1 MLGYREAASRLQ
13 RMHAAWLVFFSLI
26 ALFWLTYG
34 LKTMLGARQLPWL
47 RDFAPAP
54 DSLCPK
60 ISLIFAARD
69 EQEKLPQAL
78 PTLAEMDYPNLEI
91 LAVDDRSTDA
101 TPLILDEFSTAH
113 SRFRAIHVAD
123 LPPGWLGKPHALD
136 TAYRASTGEW
146 LVFTDADVKF
156 QPDALRRC
164 VTLIQQK
171 HLDHLTLFGDV
182 EMPGFWDR
190 VLIPFFGMA
199 FQLAIQPQ
207 SVADPTSRA
216 YVGVGAFQMV
226 RRSAY
231 ESCGTHRRLA
241 MEVLDDVKLGKIVK
255 LGGFRSAVAVAQAAV
270 SVRWHAGFTN
280 LVRGVEKNF
289 FAGAGFSLPSAI
301 AQIFALLAFHVLPL
315 LGLLFGHGWIR
326 LIAGVGFLVPLL
338 FQVAVDVVMRVPPLY
353 ALAFPLSA
361 CMFAFMLA
369 RSTFLALWRRGIFWR
384 GTFYPLDELRRG
396 IV

>member
-1 MLGYREAASRLQ
+1 
-13 RMHAAWLVFFSLI
+13 MHAVWLFLFSLI

-34 LKTMLGARQLPWL
+34 LKTMLGARRLPWL
-47 RDFAPAP
+47 RDFPPAP
-54 DSLCPK
+54 DSQCPK

-69 EQEKLPQAL
+69 EEEKLPHAL
-78 PTLAEMDYPNLEI
+78 LTLAEINYPELEI
-91 LAVDDRSTDA
+91 LAADDRSTDA
-101 TPLILDEFSTAH
+101 TPRILDEFSAAH
-113 SRFRAIHVAD
+113 TRFRAIHVPD

-136 TAYRASTGEW
+136 AAYRTSSGEW
-146 LVFTDADVKF
+146 LLFTDADVKF

-164 VTLIQQK
+164 VTLIK
-171 HLDHLTLFGDV
+171 EKRVDHLTLFGDV
-182 EMPGFWDR
+182 EMSGFWDR
-190 VLIPFFGMA
+190 ALIPFFGMA
-199 FQLAIQPQ
+199 FHLAIQPQ
-207 SVADPTSRA
+207 SAADPTSRA

-226 RRSAY
+226 RRSVY

-255 LGGFRSAVAVAQAAV
+255 LGGFRSAAAVAQAAV

-289 FAGAGFSLPSAI
+289 FAGARFSLPSALS
-301 AQIFALLAFHVLPL
+301 QIFALLVFHVLPL

-338 FQVAVDVVMRVPPLY
+338 FQLAIDMVMRVPPLY
-353 ALAFPLSA
+353 ALTFPLSA
-361 CMFAFMLA
+361 SMFAFMLA
-369 RSTFLALWRRGIFWR
+369 RSTFLVLRRRGIFWR

>member
-1 MLGYREAASRLQ
+1 
-13 RMHAAWLVFFSLI
+13 MHAVWLFFFSLI

-34 LKTMLGARQLPWL
+34 LKTMLGARRLPWL

-54 DSLCPK
+54 DSQCPK

-69 EQEKLPQAL
+69 EEEKLPHAL
-78 PTLAEMDYPNLEI
+78 RTLADIDYPNLEI
-91 LAVDDRSTDA
+91 LASDDRSTDA
-101 TPLILDEFSTAH
+101 TPRMLDEFSAAH
-113 SRFRAIHVAD
+113 HRFRVIHVAD

-136 TAYRASTGEW
+136 AAYRASTGEW
-146 LVFTDADVKF
+146 LLFTDADVKF
-156 QPDALRRC
+156 QTDAIRRC
-164 VTLIQQK
+164 ITLIEQK
-171 HLDHLTLFGDV
+171 RLDHLTLFGDV
-182 EMPGFWDR
+182 EMSGFWDR
-190 VLIPFFGMA
+190 ALIPFFGMA

-207 SVADPTSRA
+207 SVADPTSRS

-226 RRSAY
+226 RRSVY

-270 SVRWHAGFTN
+270 SVRWHAGLTN

-289 FAGAGFSLPSAI
+289 FAGAGFSLPAAL
-301 AQIFALLAFHVLPL
+301 AQICALLVFHVLPF
-315 LGLLFGHGWIR
+315 LGLLFGHGSIR
-326 LIAGVGFLVPLL
+326 VIAGVGFLVPLL
-338 FQVAVDVVMRVPPLY
+338 FQLAVDIVMRVPPIY

-361 CMFAFMLA
+361 SMFAFMLA
-369 RSTFLALWRRGIFWR
+369 RSTFLALRRKGIFWR
-384 GTFYPLDELRRG
+384 GTFYPLDKLRRG

>member
-1 MLGYREAASRLQ
+1 
-13 RMHAAWLVFFSLI
+13 MHAVWLVLFSLI

-34 LKTMLGARQLPWL
+34 LKTMLGARRLPWL

-54 DSLCPK
+54 DSRCPK

-69 EQEKLPQAL
+69 EEEKLPHAL
-78 PTLAEMDYPNLEI
+78 PTLAGIDYPNLEI

-101 TPLILDEFSTAH
+101 TPRILDEFAAAH
-113 SRFRAIHVAD
+113 PRFHALHVAD
-123 LPPGWLGKPHALD
+123 LPSGWLGKPHALD

-146 LVFTDADVKF
+146 LLFTDADVKF

-164 VTLIQQK
+164 VTFIQEKQ
-171 HLDHLTLFGDV
+171 LDHLTLFGDV
-182 EMPGFWDR
+182 EMSGFWDR
-190 VLIPFFGMA
+190 ALIPFFGMA

-207 SVADPTSRA
+207 SVADPTSRS

-231 ESCGTHRRLA
+231 ESSGTHRRLA

-289 FAGAGFSLPSAI
+289 FAGAGFSLPSAL
-301 AQIFALLAFHVLPL
+301 AQIFALLAFHVFPL
-315 LGLLFGHGWIR
+315 LALLFGHGWIR
-326 LIAGVGFLVPLL
+326 VIAGVGFLIPLM
-338 FQVAVDVVMRVPPLY
+338 FQAAVDYVMRVPLFY
-353 ALAFPLSA
+353 ALTFPLSA
-361 CMFAFMLA
+361 TMFAFMLA
-369 RSTFLALWRRGIFWR
+369 RSTFLALSRRGIFWR